1 MVGRRLNFVTKCHDK
16 TSWQVGEQ
24 ILWENV
30 AIKQHGR

>member
-1 MVGRRLNFVTKCHDK
+1 MVGRGLTFGKKCHDK

-24 ILWENV
+24 MFWLNV